1 MKKYFLLLCLL
12 LLIVGCTSS
21 IEKPKNLIEKDKM
34 INVLYDLS
42 LLQAIRS
49 QNIGGGI
56 DNKAMND
63 YIFKKYKIDSV
74 QLAQSNKYYA
84 SDMAVYK
91 KIFEGVKAKLE
102 EESKKNGGGVVSSST
117 AIAPST
123 PRVQ

>member
-1 MKKYFLLLCLL
+1 MKKYILFCLL
-12 LLIVGCTSS
+12 ILLVACTSTG
-21 IEKPKNLIEKDKM
+21 EKPKNLIEKDKM

-49 QNIGGGI
+49 QNIGGGVE
-56 DNKAMND
+56 NKAIND

-84 SDMAVYK
+84 SDMQEYK
-91 KIFEGVKAKLE
+91 SIFEGVKAKLE
-102 EESKKNGGGVVSSST
+102 EESKKNGGGVISSST
-117 AIAPST
+117 AIAPDS

>member
-1 MKKYFLLLCLL
+1 MKRYFLLS
-12 LLIVGCTSS
+12 LIILVIGCTAS

-49 QNIGGGI
+49 QNIGGGVN
-56 DNKAMND
+56 NKSINE
-63 YIFKKYKIDSV
+63 YIFKKYKIDSI

-84 SDMAVYK
+84 SNMEEYK
-91 KIFEGVKAKLE
+91 SIFEGVKAKLE

-117 AIAPST
+117 ALAPNT
-123 PRVQ
+123 PQVQ

>member
-1 MKKYFLLLCLL
+1 MKKIALFGLFILLF
-12 LLIVGCTSS
+12 GCTSS
-21 IEKPKNLIEKDKM
+21 IEKPKNLIEKEKM

-56 DNKAMND
+56 DNKSINS
-63 YIFKKYKIDSV
+63 YIFKKYKIDSI

-84 SDMAVYK
+84 SDMDEYK

-102 EESKKNGGGVVSSST
+102 EESKKNGGGVVPSST
-117 AIAPST
+117 SILPST

>member
-1 MKKYFLLLCLL
+1 MKKHFLFCLL
-12 LLIVGCTSS
+12 VLIAGCTSTA
-21 IEKPKNLIEKDKM
+21 EKPKNLIEKDKM

-49 QNIGGGI
+49 QNIGGGM
-56 DNKAMND
+56 DNKAINE
-63 YIFKKYKIDSV
+63 YVFKKYKIDSI

-84 SDMAVYK
+84 SDMEEYK

-102 EESKKNGGGVVSSST
+102 EESKKNGGGVISSST
-117 AIAPST
+117 AITPST

>member
-1 MKKYFLLLCLL
+1 MKKYILFCLL
-12 LLIVGCTSS
+12 ILLVACTSTG
-21 IEKPKNLIEKDKM
+21 EKPKNLIEKDKM

-49 QNIGGGI
+49 QNIGGGVE
-56 DNKAMND
+56 NKAIND

-84 SDMAVYK
+84 SDMEEYK
-91 KIFEGVKAKLE
+91 SIFEGVKAKLE
-102 EESKKNGGGVVSSST
+102 EESKKNGGGVISSST
-117 AIAPST
+117 AIAPDS